1 MIKLCKDDKEFLNI
15 CDKLSLVKGAKLTQ
29 DKLYKYMIAGLY
41 SDNVFTFISY
51 DKNKM
56 NGCTIL
62 LLTNDIL
69 GELTLGMIFS
79 WIDAHY
85 LKLYGEFIEIATE
98 KAKELGA
105 KKIIITTNRKEKIIN
120 RRLGK
125 YDFKKAFSVYEKR
138 IEKEMV

>member
-1 MIKLCKDDKEFLNI
+1 MIKLCKDNKEFLNI

-29 DKLYKYMIAGLY
+29 DKLYKYMIASLY

-62 LLTNDIL
+62 FLTNDIL
-69 GELTLGMIFS
+69 GELTLGMIFT
-79 WIDAHY
+79 WINAHY
-85 LKLYGEFIEIATE
+85 PKLLREFIEIATE

-105 KKIIITTNRKEKIIN
+105 KKIVITTNRKEEVIN
-120 RRLGK
+120 RRLNK
-125 YDFKKAFSVYEKR
+125 YGFKKRFSVF
-138 IEKEMV
+138 EKEMI

>member
-29 DKLYKYMIAGLY
+29 DKLYKYMIASLY
-41 SDNVFTFISY
+41 SDRVFTFISY

-62 LLTNDIL
+62 FLTNDIL
-69 GELTLGMIFS
+69 GELTLGMIFT

-85 LKLYGEFIEIATE
+85 PKLHKEFIDIATK
-98 KAKELGA
+98 KAKELRA
-105 KKIIITTNRKEKIIN
+105 KKIVITTNRKEEVIN

-125 YDFKKAFSVYEKR
+125 YGFKKSFSVF
-138 IEKEMV
+138 EKEVI